1 MTLRQ
6 NQELIGKQ
14 FNKRPYHIKRAY
26 DLIREGTALADLPKN
41 LGITPRCYSQIFYL
55 IVKVRK
61 SKEPTMGWMTEKEP
75 YWTSEEEMIVEN
87 YKYETLSTSEKLIYD
102 TKRKS

>member
-1 MTLRQ
+1 MTTRQ
-6 NQELIGKQ
+6 SQELIGKQ

-61 SKEPTMGWMTEKEP
+61 RLEPTMGQMVQKEP
-75 YWTSEEEMIVEN
+75 YWTSEAEMIIPQ
-87 YKYETLSTSEKLIYD
+87 YSYAWLSESEKLMYNQINQI
-102 TKRKS
+102 